1 VGYDLTGCGYR
12 AVDTLRHEEAIGLLL
27 SLCLNKRG
35 DLVVFISVCRL
46 FHNLLPLV
54 QKCRT
59 KLCHGAIL
67 SVGHKTC
74 DS

>member
-35 DLVVFISVCRL
+35 DLVV
-46 FHNLLPLV
+46 